1 MLGRGDRGAAPIR
14 EPHHGC
20 LLPSRCIGGTFRGAF
35 PEAGLLL
42 GASRIAAE
50 YGREVD
56 DRMEVIGSEQRQ
68 GDSSFFKPYWEEE
81 TARRRELQEVGTTQ
95 QEERKQTKTQS
106 LQSEGAADER
116 TKTNS
121 YVDAERS
128 YLRV

>member
-14 EPHHGC
+14 ETHHGC

-68 GDSSFFKPYWEEE
+68 GDSSFFKPHWEEE
-81 TARRRELQEVGTTQ
+81 TARRWELQEVGTTRR
-95 QEERKQTKTQS
+95 EELKT
-106 LQSEGAADER
+106 
-116 TKTNS
+116 
-121 YVDAERS
+121 
-128 YLRV
+128 

>member
-1 MLGRGDRGAAPIR
+1 M
-14 EPHHGC
+14 
-20 LLPSRCIGGTFRGAF
+20 LPSRCIGGTFRGAF
-35 PEAGLLL
+35 PETGLLL

-56 DRMEVIGSEQRQ
+56 DRMEVIGSEQRRE
-68 GDSSFFKPYWEEE
+68 DPSFFKPYWEEE
-81 TARRRELQEVGTTQ
+81 TARRRELQEVGTTR